1 MSTKIY
7 LPIFII
13 FRKIF
18 KKILSYFF
26 KIIFKNSKIDHKTKS
41 FGYDMEKILKDNEKK
56 GFCPT
61 FIINIF
67 NLIFNRRVDDRR
79 LVTFCVPKIWLAH
92 QG

>member
-18 KKILSYFF
+18 KKKLSYFF
-26 KIIFKNSKIDHKTKS
+26 KIILKNSKIDHKTKS
-41 FGYDMEKILKDNEKK
+41 FGYDMEKILKDNAEK

-61 FIINIF
+61 VIINIF
-67 NLIFNRRVDDRR
+67 N
-79 LVTFCVPKIWLAH
+79 
-92 QG
+92 